1 MSLKHIEMVVFG
13 KINHAG
19 PQAEYIKSTNLYETC
34 LPMHVIATK
43 GKKKTRAYMAND
55 SSVN

>member
-1 MSLKHIEMVVFG
+1 MSLKHIEMIVLV

-19 PQAEYIKSTNLYETC
+19 PQAEYIKSTNMYETC
-34 LPMHVIATK
+34 LPMHVTATK
-43 GKKKTRAYMAND
+43 GKKQGHTRAND

>member
-13 KINHAG
+13 KINPAG
-19 PQAEYIKSTNLYETC
+19 AQAEYIKSTNMYETC
-34 LPMHVIATK
+34 LPMHVTATK
-43 GKKKTRAYMAND
+43 GKKQGHTRANH

>member
-1 MSLKHIEMVVFG
+1 MSLKHIEMIVLV

-19 PQAEYIKSTNLYETC
+19 PQAEYIKSTNMYETC
-34 LPMHVIATK
+34 LPTHVTATK
-43 GKKKTRAYMAND
+43 GKKQGHTRAND